1 MQIRNLNGY
10 SNTITKS
17 LQKIA
22 IFWCSVSGRQHGGA
36 IVKFIECYQWIP
48 IAVERVEVRNG
59 ANILLIAS
67 SNTNLWTIRF
77 RVHYLETWCPKKKSI
92 FFLRHTSFW
101 PIQLL
106 DRSKKFD
113 VQFLLHKT
121 AECNDLKQ
129 EENELLLVR

>member
-59 ANILLIAS
+59 ANILLIAC
-67 SNTNLWTIRF
+67 SNTNLWTISF

-92 FFLRHTSFW
+92 FFCFILFHLSGQFNCWIDPKNLMFSFCS
-101 PIQLL
+101 I
-106 DRSKKFD
+106 KKRNVMIWNKKKMSF
-113 VQFLLHKT
+113 
-121 AECNDLKQ
+121 C
-129 EENELLLVR
+129 